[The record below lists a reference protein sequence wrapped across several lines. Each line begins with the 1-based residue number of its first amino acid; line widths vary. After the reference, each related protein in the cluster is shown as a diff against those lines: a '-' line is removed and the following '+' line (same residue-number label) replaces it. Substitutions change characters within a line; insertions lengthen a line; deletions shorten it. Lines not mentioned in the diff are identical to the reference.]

1 MVVDA
6 DCAFDEDKA
15 GLLSGA
21 DRVIVVTRQNR
32 ASVFATNQLSMNIN
46 GVNQEK
52 YIFVCND
59 FSNEEDNALISPTT
73 RLRFSINEYVGHL
86 NRYDQLKCADLS
98 KEKGIQKVAFLI
110 M

>member
-1 MVVDA
+1 M
-6 DCAFDEDKA
+6 
-15 GLLSGA
+15 
-21 DRVIVVTRQNR
+21 IVVTRQNR